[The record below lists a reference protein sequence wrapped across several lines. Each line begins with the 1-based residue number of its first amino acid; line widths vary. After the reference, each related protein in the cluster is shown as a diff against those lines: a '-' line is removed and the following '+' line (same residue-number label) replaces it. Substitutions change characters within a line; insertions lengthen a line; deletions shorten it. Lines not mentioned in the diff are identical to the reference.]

1 MTTQPVYQQGATPV
15 VPVKVKNNG
24 FAVASLVL
32 GLLWLYWL
40 GSLLAVIFGHVGLSQ
55 IGNSQGTEQGRG
67 FAIAGL
73 VLGYVGLAIAA
84 LFVVIGVA
92 G

>member
-1 MTTQPVYQQGATPV
+1 
-15 VPVKVKNNG
+15 
-24 FAVASLVL
+24 
-32 GLLWLYWL
+32 
-40 GSLLAVIFGHVGLSQ
+40 VIFGHIGLSQ
-55 IGNSQGTEQGRG
+55 IGNSQETEQGTG

-73 VLGYVGLAIAA
+73 VLGYVGLAALA